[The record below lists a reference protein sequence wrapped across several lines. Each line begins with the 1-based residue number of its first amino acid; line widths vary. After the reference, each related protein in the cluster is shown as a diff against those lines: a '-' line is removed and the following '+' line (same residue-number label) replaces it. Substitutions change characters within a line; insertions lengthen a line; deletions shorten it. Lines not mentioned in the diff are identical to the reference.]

1 MVVDTPE
8 LPPLLFNRNGKY
20 TYVCSYENAWDPV
33 RHMSVRVKG
42 KTVTV
47 GKIIG
52 GNLTGTIEWTED
64 FLNQYPILEKL
75 KTTRVVDKL
84 KSKGKLT
91 RYKLEFSQAEDM
103 DENSLFIRKAV
114 SLKVLHAGAT
124 WLLDQIVASTPLS
137 KALSRA
143 FDKYYGARKLLS
155 LAYFKAIEP
164 DKGMYLYEDFASGT
178 RLPYHRPLGISSITR
193 FLQHINQERIDLFL
207 KKLNE
212 CCIEEEDESKEN
224 VYYALD
230 STSISTCSDN
240 LDFAEWGHN
249 KDGDQLKQIN
259 VVMLVNQ
266 RTGCPLYYRHYAG
279 STPDVSTF
287 NHLLK
292 EYARMGLNRR
302 AVLVADKGY
311 GSVKNIHKLYQDNQ
325 SFILNMKLNFSI
337 CRNLIAKNLSYLLD
351 DCSYNRK
358 LEQNVL
364 TTEIDWSYPGNYNK
378 DSTRCKREKGRMF
391 IHIYLDHEIRNEAE
405 DKFRATYVTEDS
417 NGRKVINNI
426 KKFEYMLCKGIR
438 VLLSDFVSDPV
449 EASRAY
455 TERNEVEES
464 FRKLKDFTGARRL
477 HVSSS
482 KTLSGKIFVHF
493 LSCSILCMLR
503 HRIHSAEAK
512 GIQLPF
518 DSVPKM
524 LSSLSNITQTI
535 FPDGGYFSEIVGKKK
550 ELFEG
555 LEIPFPEPEMNIEY
569 EEDAATEAED

>member
-1 MVVDTPE
+1 
-8 LPPLLFNRNGKY
+8 
-20 TYVCSYENAWDPV
+20 
-33 RHMSVRVKG
+33 
-42 KTVTV
+42 
-47 GKIIG
+47 
-52 GNLTGTIEWTED
+52 
-64 FLNQYPILEKL
+64 
-75 KTTRVVDKL
+75 
-84 KSKGKLT
+84 
-91 RYKLEFSQAEDM
+91 
-103 DENSLFIRKAV
+103 
-114 SLKVLHAGAT
+114 
-124 WLLDQIVASTPLS
+124 
-137 KALSRA
+137 
-143 FDKYYGARKLLS
+143 
-155 LAYFKAIEP
+155 
-164 DKGMYLYEDFASGT
+164 
-178 RLPYHRPLGISSITR
+178 
-193 FLQHINQERIDLFL
+193 
-207 KKLNE
+207 
-212 CCIEEEDESKEN
+212 
-224 VYYALD
+224 
-230 STSISTCSDN
+230 
-240 LDFAEWGHN
+240 
-249 KDGDQLKQIN
+249 
-259 VVMLVNQ
+259 
-266 RTGCPLYYRHYAG
+266 
-279 STPDVSTF
+279 
-287 NHLLK
+287 
-292 EYARMGLNRR
+292 
-302 AVLVADKGY
+302 
-311 GSVKNIHKLYQDNQ
+311 
-325 SFILNMKLNFSI
+325 MKLNFSI

-405 DKFRATYVTEDS
+405 DKFRARIAELLDKQRESIEPLTQDETDFLSTYVTEDS

>member
-1 MVVDTPE
+1 MTSITEP
-8 LPPLLFNRNGKY
+8 
-20 TYVCSYENAWDPV
+20 
-33 RHMSVRVKG
+33 
-42 KTVTV
+42 
-47 GKIIG
+47 
-52 GNLTGTIEWTED
+52 GN
-64 FLNQYPILEKL
+64 
-75 KTTRVVDKL
+75 
-84 KSKGKLT
+84 
-91 RYKLEFSQAEDM
+91 
-103 DENSLFIRKAV
+103 
-114 SLKVLHAGAT
+114 
-124 WLLDQIVASTPLS
+124 
-137 KALSRA
+137 
-143 FDKYYGARKLLS
+143 
-155 LAYFKAIEP
+155 FKAIEP

-405 DKFRATYVTEDS
+405 DKFRAGIAELLDKQREGIEPLTQDETDFLSTYVTEDS